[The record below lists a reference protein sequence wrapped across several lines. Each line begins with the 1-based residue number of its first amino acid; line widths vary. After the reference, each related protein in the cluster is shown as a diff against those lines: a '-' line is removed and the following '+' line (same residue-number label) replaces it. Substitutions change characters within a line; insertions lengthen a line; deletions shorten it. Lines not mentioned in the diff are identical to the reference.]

1 MSPDPS
7 NVDRAIM
14 VPPYYDHSI
23 KKMPIYDTL
32 LYCLRYVAMCGTSL
46 SSLAMYKWTIVII
59 WFLGMSESLSGQGR
73 PTDYASKYNSGQ
85 QQGQQQRPTSS
96 IPDTLQLRY
105 YNIDAPSVYHSYID
119 TALNNTVHNYDE
131 ARHHTVEYI
140 HLGNQ
145 GSAATPLIYS
155 ARPYVGFDAGY
166 HQYDMYNFS
175 LQSLKF
181 YEGNVPLVNGIFTPV
196 GSQDNFTVK
205 ADFARSYSDGFAV
218 SANYRRISQAGIYQS
233 EATKTT
239 NLAVSLRYQSASKRY
254 SNYLSIISNVNEQDN
269 GGGPL
274 SIGELDARGRGF
286 RRLISPTLT
295 DASTRHQ
302 QKYYNLTNYYELSD
316 SAAALQVLLRYDIG
330 ADYRYYKYADDDL
343 SSINDDTYYDTLL
356 VDERGLR
363 HYTRINRLHNSFYA
377 YLTDNKKLNVRA
389 GIVYDKYDIEQDV
402 ALSTYHN
409 AYLAMDGSIPFL
421 KSLSLQTSAQL
432 GIGDGAGDFN
442 VDGALK
448 LQLGKIADVTAGIT
462 LYRYTPSL
470 LQRSLY
476 VSQIN
481 IWEHDFT
488 NPVGSDLYAKVR
500 VPYLNLSAEM
510 HQHVVNNAVYY
521 NAEAIPVQY
530 GSIYTNTSLAIT
542 QDMHYGIF
550 YLENSIL
557 LQLQNENIYGLPT
570 YWSRHNFYLQFHMF
584 KRNLL
589 SRWGVET
596 RLSPA
601 YDGLAYNAG
610 VGVFHLS
617 GQQTEFYPMTDV
629 YFSGKVQ
636 KFRLFVK
643 LENVNQLI
651 DATKVDFRIANHPQ
665 HDWAIRF
672 GVGWLFLG

>member
-1 MSPDPS
+1 
-7 NVDRAIM
+7 
-14 VPPYYDHSI
+14 
-23 KKMPIYDTL
+23 
-32 LYCLRYVAMCGTSL
+32 
-46 SSLAMYKWTIVII
+46 
-59 WFLGMSESLSGQGR
+59 
-73 PTDYASKYNSGQ
+73 
-85 QQGQQQRPTSS
+85 
-96 IPDTLQLRY
+96 
-105 YNIDAPSVYHSYID
+105 
-119 TALNNTVHNYDE
+119 
-131 ARHHTVEYI
+131 
-140 HLGNQ
+140 
-145 GSAATPLIYS
+145 
-155 ARPYVGFDAGY
+155 
-166 HQYDMYNFS
+166 
-175 LQSLKF
+175 
-181 YEGNVPLVNGIFTPV
+181 
-196 GSQDNFTVK
+196 
-205 ADFARSYSDGFAV
+205 
-218 SANYRRISQAGIYQS
+218 
-233 EATKTT
+233 
-239 NLAVSLRYQSASKRY
+239 
-254 SNYLSIISNVNEQDN
+254 
-269 GGGPL
+269 
-274 SIGELDARGRGF
+274 
-286 RRLISPTLT
+286 
-295 DASTRHQ
+295 
-302 QKYYNLTNYYELSD
+302 
-316 SAAALQVLLRYDIG
+316 VLLPS
-330 ADYRYYKYADDDL
+330 KCCC
-343 SSINDDTYYDTLL
+343 
-356 VDERGLR
+356 
-363 HYTRINRLHNSFYA
+363 
-377 YLTDNKKLNVRA
+377 KKLNVRA

-421 KSLSLQTSAQL
+421 KSLSLQT
-432 GIGDGAGDFN
+432 
-442 VDGALK
+442 
-448 LQLGKIADVTAGIT
+448 
-462 LYRYTPSL
+462 Y
-470 LQRSLY
+470 
-476 VSQIN
+476 
-481 IWEHDFT
+481 DFT